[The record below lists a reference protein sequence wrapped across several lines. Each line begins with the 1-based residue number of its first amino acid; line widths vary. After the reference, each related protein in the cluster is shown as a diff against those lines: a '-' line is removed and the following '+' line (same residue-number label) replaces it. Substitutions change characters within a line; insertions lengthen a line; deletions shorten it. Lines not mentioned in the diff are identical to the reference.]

1 MITVTVLTS
10 RGVRKGKLNDLKRE
24 SSFAIVDCLKPS
36 NDELKEI
43 SDAIDIPVIELKE
56 SYSEDTRPRS
66 LDIGNYFEITLKNTC
81 KKKDSI
87 RFKTISFFSSYKKN
101 NLIIFHNDKVDP
113 IEANLKTDD
122 QTLLFH
128 LKDSKARFMF
138 KFISDIMRDAQTSLD
153 TIEDKVDAIEKSV
166 FRKADQ
172 KFLTE
177 ISALK
182 KILIV
187 SQKEFIANREAI
199 SNLHTAFNVTKSELT
214 EIADIRSDISQII
227 DTLGT
232 YRELVN
238 GTMEIHIS
246 MMSHNMNKIMKR
258 LTGLGAVIV
267 VPTLIA
273 SIYGMNFK
281 FMPELTWKWGYF
293 VTLGG
298 MIFISLIMLFIFK
311 KKDWI

>member
-10 RGVRKGKLNDLKRE
+10 RGVRKGKLDDVKRN

-36 NDELKEI
+36 PDELKEI
-43 SDAIDIPVIELKE
+43 SKAIDIPVVELKE
-56 SYSEDTRPRS
+56 SFAEDTRPRS
-66 LDIGNYFEITLKNTC
+66 LDIGNYFEITMKYTC
-81 KKKDSI
+81 MKKDAI
-87 RFKTISFFSSYKKN
+87 KFKTISFFSSYKKN
-101 NLIIFHNDKVDP
+101 NLIMFHNEKVVP
-113 IEANLKTDD
+113 IEASLKADE

-138 KFISDIMRDAQTSLD
+138 KFIGDLVRDAQVSLD
-153 TIEDKVDAIEKSV
+153 SIEDKVDAIEKSV

-172 KFLTE
+172 KFLTDV
-177 ISALK
+177 SALK

-187 SQKEFIANREAI
+187 FQKEFIANREAM

-227 DTLGT
+227 DTIGT

-238 GTMEIHIS
+238 GTMEVHLS

-298 MIFISLIMLFIFK
+298 MFIISLVMLWIFRK
-311 KKDWI
+311 QDWI